1 MAAGRA
7 GEFGAS
13 VLLLEKTHRIGQKL
27 MISGKGRCNLTN
39 ARELD
44 DFISMYGPNG
54 RFLYRAF
61 REFFRGDLLALL
73 GRYGVETRTE
83 RDGRVFPISD
93 DARDV
98 VRALERYLTDNGGK
112 LQTGA
117 AATSILV
124 QGGQVAGVRTASG
137 EYSGSAVVLA
147 TGGASYPATGS
158 TGDGYR
164 MAAALGH
171 TVVKLRPALVPIR
184 VLETQLAMSMQGVS
198 LPGVRLTA
206 YQYRANEIMPSA
218 APSKDAG
225 RGIAGRRPGKPIIES
240 RMGDVMITHFGLS
253 GPATLLMSLAIV
265 DTLEHGPVSLSIDL
279 KPSMSRDDLR
289 RLLQR
294 EFDEHG
300 KRRFS
305 TILKSLVPEKLA
317 DSSARLTGISPDKL
331 GHQITAAEREA
342 LLDQLK
348 SLRFN
353 VKGPLPLAEAMVTAG
368 GVSLKEIDPAT
379 MASRIAPGLYLC
391 GEVIDVDA
399 ETGGYNLQAAFS
411 TGYVA
416 GQNAAMFAASAR

>member
-1 MAAGRA
+1 
-7 GEFGAS
+7 
-13 VLLLEKTHRIGQKL
+13 
-27 MISGKGRCNLTN
+27 
-39 ARELD
+39 
-44 DFISMYGPNG
+44 
-54 RFLYRAF
+54 
-61 REFFRGDLLALL
+61 
-73 GRYGVETRTE
+73 
-83 RDGRVFPISD
+83 
-93 DARDV
+93 
-98 VRALERYLTDNGGK
+98 
-112 LQTGA
+112 
-117 AATSILV
+117 
-124 QGGQVAGVRTASG
+124 
-137 EYSGSAVVLA
+137 
-147 TGGASYPATGS
+147 
-158 TGDGYR
+158 

-171 TVVKLRPALVPIR
+171 TLVKLRPALVPIR

-206 YQYRANEIMPSA
+206 YQCRANEIIPATVPSR
-218 APSKDAG
+218 DAG
-225 RGIAGRRPGKPIIES
+225 RGIAGRRPGKPVIDS
-240 RMGDVMITHFGLS
+240 RMGDVMITHFGVS

-265 DTLEHGPVSLSIDL
+265 DALEHGPVSLSIDL
-279 KPSMSRDDLR
+279 KPTMTRDDLR

-300 KRRFS
+300 KRRYS

-317 DSSARLTGISPDKL
+317 DPFAQLTGISPDKL

-391 GEVIDVDA
+391 GEVIDIDA

-416 GQNAAMFAASAR
+416 GQNAAMFAAGAR